1 MLAATHQAGKQQFAP
16 RAEILSQGTSVE
28 HFFMI
33 VSGQVEVVVNINQA
47 NEMSL
52 ACLGPGQF
60 FGEVEL
66 TQGGDSIASV
76 RAADQGA
83 EIALLPKEIFFELID
98 GSPLT
103 RSKIQEVAATR
114 LAENQRRR
122 KTDR

>member
-1 MLAATHQAGKQQFAP
+1 
-16 RAEILSQGTSVE
+16 
-28 HFFMI
+28 MI
-33 VSGQVEVVVNINQA
+33 VSGAVDIVVNIEQS

-76 RAADQGA
+76 RAAIRGA
-83 EIALLPKEIFFELID
+83 DVALLPKAKFYELID

-103 RSKIQEVAATR
+103 RSTIQDVAESR
-114 LAENQRRR
+114 LAEHNRR
-122 KTDR
+122 KKDR

>member
-1 MLAATHQAGKQQFAP
+1 MLAATKQAKRQEFAP
-16 RAEILSQGTSVE
+16 GTTILRQGESVE
-28 HFFMI
+28 HLFML
-33 VSGQVEVVVNINQA
+33 VSGQVEIVVDFEQS

-76 RAADQGA
+76 RAAKMGA
-83 EIALLPKEIFFELID
+83 EVALLPKEIFYKLVD

-103 RSKIQEVAATR
+103 RSAIEEVATTR
-114 LAENQRRR
+114 RAKNLNRRI
-122 KTDR
+122 TD

>member
-1 MLAATHQAGKQQFAP
+1 MIISGEV
-16 RAEILSQGTSVE
+16 EI
-28 HFFMI
+28 
-33 VSGQVEVVVNINQA
+33 VVNSDQS

-76 RAADQGA
+76 RAARRGA
-83 EIALLPKEIFFELID
+83 EIAFLPREMFFELID

-103 RSKIQEVAATR
+103 RSTLQEVASTR
-114 LAENQRRR
+114 KAENLRRR
-122 KTDR
+122 KTDRYT